1 MKGERMKI
9 GFQLGY
15 WMATPYN
22 GLAAVKEAEALG
34 YDSVW
39 TGEAYGSDCVSPLA
53 WLGSH
58 TTRIKLG
65 TSVMQLS
72 ARTPVCAAMTAM
84 TMDHLSNGRFRLG
97 VGVSGPQVVE
107 GWYGQPFP
115 KPIERTRE
123 WIQIFRQVIAR
134 EEPVSFNGK
143 HYQLPLQGGTGL
155 GKPLKSITHPLR
167 KRIPLFLGAEGP
179 VNVKLAAEQCEGWL
193 PMFYSPHCKDI
204 YNESLQNRPAD
215 FEIAASVP
223 IHIHNNVDEALFQ
236 VKLMLALYLGGMGAK
251 SENFHQNLMGRMGFG
266 EEAKLVQDLWFAGDK
281 EKAVRA
287 VPDKLADDISL
298 CGPIERIRE
307 RLQAWRDSPVTTMLF
322 MRTDDVNEDINRL
335 RTYAELIL

>member
-1 MKGERMKI
+1 MKL

-15 WMATPYN
+15 WMANPYK
-22 GLAAVKEAEALG
+22 GVEVVKAAEDYG

-53 WLGSH
+53 WVGAH
-58 TTRIKLG
+58 TSKIKLG

-84 TMDHLSNGRFRLG
+84 TLDHLSNGRFQLG

-107 GWYGQPFP
+107 GWYGQPFTRP
-115 KPIERTRE
+115 LERTRE
-123 WIQIFRQVIAR
+123 WIDIFRQVIAR
-134 EEPVSFNGK
+134 EAPVEFQGK
-143 HYQLPLQGGTGL
+143 HYQLPNQNGMGL

-179 VNVKLAAEQCEGWL
+179 KNVQLAAENCEGWL
-193 PMFYSPHCKDI
+193 PMFYSPYCPEIFD
-204 YNESLQNRPAD
+204 ESLKNKAAD

-223 IHIHNNVDEALFQ
+223 IFIDNDLEAALFN
-236 VKLMLALYLGGMGAK
+236 VKTMLALYLGGMGAR

-266 EEAKLVQDLWFAGDK
+266 EEALHVQDLWYAGEK
-281 EKAVRA
+281 EKAIKA

-298 CGPIERIRE
+298 CGPAERIRE
-307 RLQAWRDSPVTTMLF
+307 RVQAWHKSPVTTMLF
-322 MRTDDVNEDINRL
+322 MRTEDAEQDKQRL
-335 RTYAELIL
+335 RQYAELILN

>member
-1 MKGERMKI
+1 MKL

-15 WMATPYN
+15 WMARPYD
-22 GLAAVKEAEALG
+22 GLRAVKEAEALG

-39 TGEAYGSDCVSPLA
+39 TGEAYGSDCISPLA

-58 TTRIKLG
+58 TSTIKLG

-84 TMDHLSNGRFRLG
+84 TMDHLSGGRFRLG

-123 WIQIFRQVIAR
+123 WLQIFRQVIAR
-134 EEPVSFNGK
+134 EQPVEFHGNQ
-143 HYQLPLQGGTGL
+143 YQLPHPGASAGGMGL
-155 GKPLKSITHPLR
+155 GKPLKLITHPLR
-167 KRIPLFLGAEGP
+167 PRIPVFLGAEGP
-179 VNVKLAAEQCEGWL
+179 VNVKLAAEHCEGWL
-193 PMFYSPHCKDI
+193 PMFYSPHCTHI
-204 YNESLQNRPAD
+204 YDESLANAPAD

-223 IHIHNNVDEALFQ
+223 IHIHDDLATALFN
-236 VKLMLALYLGGMGAK
+236 VKMMLALYLGGMGARE
-251 SENFHQNLMGRMGFG
+251 ENFHQNLMGRMGFA
-266 EEAKLVQDLWFAGDK
+266 EEAKHVQDLWYAGEK
-281 EKAVRA
+281 EKAVLA

-298 CGPIERIRE
+298 CGPMERIRE
-307 RLQAWRDSPVTTMLF
+307 RLVAWKQSPVTTLLF
-322 MRTDDVNEDINRL
+322 MRTDDVDEDIRRL

>member
-1 MKGERMKI
+1 
-9 GFQLGY
+9 
-15 WMATPYN
+15 
-22 GLAAVKEAEALG
+22 
-34 YDSVW
+34 
-39 TGEAYGSDCVSPLA
+39 VSPLA

-58 TTRIKLG
+58 TSRIKLG

-84 TMDHLSNGRFRLG
+84 TIDHLSGGRFRLG

-123 WIQIFRQVIAR
+123 WLQIFRQVIAR
-134 EEPVSFNGK
+134 EQPVEFHGK
-143 HYQLPLQGGTGL
+143 QYELPYAGGTGL
-155 GKPLKSITHPLR
+155 GKPLKLITHPLR
-167 KRIPLFLGAEGP
+167 PRIPVFLGAEGP
-179 VNVKLAAEQCEGWL
+179 VNVKLAAEHCEGWL
-193 PMFYSPHCKDI
+193 PMFYSPHCQHI
-204 YNESLQNRPAD
+204 YDESLANAPED

-223 IHIHNNVDEALFQ
+223 IFINDKLEDALFN
-236 VKLMLALYLGGMGAK
+236 VKMMLALYLGGMGARE
-251 SENFHQNLMGRMGFG
+251 ENFHQNLMGRMGFAD
-266 EEAKLVQDLWFAGDK
+266 EAKHVQDLWYAGEKD
-281 EKAVRA
+281 KAVLA

-307 RLQAWRDSPVTTMLF
+307 RVQAWRGSPVTTMLF
-322 MRTDDVNEDINRL
+322 MRTDDVDEDIKRL